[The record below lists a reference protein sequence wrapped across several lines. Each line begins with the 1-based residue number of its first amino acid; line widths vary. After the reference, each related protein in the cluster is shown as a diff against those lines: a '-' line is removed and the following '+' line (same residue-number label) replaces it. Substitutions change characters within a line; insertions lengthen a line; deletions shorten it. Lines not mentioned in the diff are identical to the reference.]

1 MNILERFVVVTLM
14 LIPGVTL
21 SAQADE
27 ELAAVRKRLEQ
38 RFSDLTISD
47 LKPAP
52 VSGLYELT
60 FGSRTVLVTKDGRYL
75 IQGDLIDLETRRN
88 LTQEQRSKLI
98 LKSIEAIGEKNMV
111 VVGPAN
117 AKRSITVFTDVDCPY
132 CARLHAEVPKLNKD
146 GVKVRYLLYPRAGKG
161 SETYK
166 KSVAVWCAADRI
178 KAIGIAKAGG
188 KLEMKTCANP
198 VDEHLKLGAEV
209 GVEGTPTMI
218 FDDGRIVPGFAPA
231 DKLLA
236 ALGLPNGEKT
246 AAPN

>member
-1 MNILERFVVVTLM
+1 M
-14 LIPGVTL
+14 

-117 AKRSITVFTDVDCPY
+117 AKRTITVFTDVDCPY
-132 CARLHAEVPKLNKD
+132 CARLHAEVPKLNKA